1 MLWLLIPLLAVL
13 VINQT
18 TRLPRAIV
26 QSAITEY
33 RFFVREKT
41 YPKRLSTTQTVSLLS
56 VWLMTS
62 IIPLTLDQPPL
73 WQAMTLILTAALLTG
88 AMVDYRTGLLPFKIS
103 AVIGI
108 AALFYTSINAPFE
121 ITTHLVTALG
131 VGAMLSLINALS
143 QRVWRITP
151 LGGGDIAL
159 LTALSLCFSLTE
171 IATIIWVASITGLVE
186 SRCKRRSM
194 IRFGPHLASA
204 TLCCWHLKVIL

>member
-26 QSAITEY
+26 HSAITEY
-33 RFFVREKT
+33 RFFVREKA
-41 YPKRLSTTQTVSLLS
+41 YPKRLSMTQTMSLLS
-56 VWLMTS
+56 VWLMAS

-121 ITTHLVTALG
+121 MTTHLVTALG

-143 QRVWRITP
+143 HRVWRITP

-159 LTALSLCFSLTE
+159 LTAL
-171 IATIIWVASITGLVE
+171 GL
-186 SRCKRRSM
+186 
-194 IRFGPHLASA
+194 
-204 TLCCWHLKVIL
+204 